1 MTTSSYVKIL
11 KQLKSKPAKYEKF
24 KKHNSPI
31 KRTCGSALRKCR
43 RCGRT
48 HAHIQKYGLHLCRQ
62 CFREV
67 AQNIGFKKFS

>member
-1 MTTSSYVKIL
+1 MPTSSYVKIL

-24 KKHNSPI
+24 KKHNAPI

-62 CFREV
+62 CFRDI
-67 AQNIGFKKFS
+67 APGIGFKKYS